1 MILTIKEREFKK
13 LVEYIKI
20 NYGINLEHKKH
31 LVEGR
36 LNKVITEK
44 GYNSYEEYLQMVYN
58 NPLEIKGLINLITT
72 NHTYFMREPEHFKY
86 IKDTILPYL
95 ENRADGKDLRI
106 WSSACSTG
114 EEAYTLAMII
124 ADYFGEKKF
133 GWDTK
138 ILATDISN
146 KALEIAKRGIY
157 PSIEIEKLP
166 ENWRKNYF
174 KKIDENNYEV
184 VKKIKNEVIFAPY
197 NLMQEN
203 MPFKKKFH
211 MILCRNVMIY
221 FEKVTKE
228 ALIKRFY
235 EYTENGGYLI
245 IGLSESFDKN
255 IVDYKF
261 LRPSIFK
268 KEMIN
273 YDKK

>member
-13 LVEYIKI
+13 LVEYIKT
-20 NYGINLEHKKH
+20 NYGINLENKKH
-31 LVEGR
+31 LIEGR

-44 GYNSYEEYLQMVYN
+44 GYSSYEEYLQMVYD
-58 NPLEIKGLINLITT
+58 NPAEIKGLINLLTT

-86 IKDTILPYL
+86 IRDTILPYL
-95 ENRADGKDLRI
+95 EKRVNGKDLRI

-114 EEAYTLAMII
+114 EEPYTLAMII
-124 ADYFGEKKF
+124 ADYFGDKKI

-146 KALEIAKRGIY
+146 KALETAKKGIY
-157 PSIEIEKLP
+157 SSEEVEKLP
-166 ENWRKNYF
+166 ESWMKKYF
-174 KKIDENNYEV
+174 KKLDENRYEV
-184 VKKIKNEVIFAPY
+184 VKKIKDEVIFAPY
-197 NLMQEN
+197 NLMQEA

-211 MILCRNVMIY
+211 LILCRNVMIY
-221 FEKVTKE
+221 FEKPTKE

-235 EYTENGGYLI
+235 SQTEEGGYLI

-255 IVDYKF
+255 LINYKF
-261 LRPSIFK
+261 IRPSIFR